1 MIRQC
6 TKCGRFLRSD
16 AVPTLREK
24 LVELADGTRTI
35 HDLMDATGCTRGTIY
50 VALTQLRRQK
60 GIPVKL
66 KPSRR
71 GVRLTRE
78 QFDHLT
84 ALRRQGLS
92 WREIGQLEQ
101 IRAMTLW
108 EQYRK
113 AKVVYGNP
121 EPEPIKKTRDEA
133 RDWVR
138 MHELRADARLPWRL
152 VGRAIGMTGQRAGE
166 YYRRLQKV
174 YAPYE

>member
-66 KPSRR
+66 R
-71 GVRLTRE
+71 VEAATRS
-78 QFDHLT
+78 
-84 ALRRQGLS
+84 ALDPL
-92 WREIGQLEQ
+92 
-101 IRAMTLW
+101 
-108 EQYRK
+108 
-113 AKVVYGNP
+113 
-121 EPEPIKKTRDEA
+121 
-133 RDWVR
+133 
-138 MHELRADARLPWRL
+138 
-152 VGRAIGMTGQRAGE
+152 GRPLLGQRELAVGA
-166 YYRRLQKV
+166 V
-174 YAPYE
+174 G